1 MGTRV
6 VEKQGGWRV
15 VASVLFLAALL
26 AGPIAVVATMANAP
40 PKEAL
45 AAAPNVTVST
55 GPASASPALT
65 DSGDIGSFA
74 FGYVEFDIDPRRPGG
89 VTGFDS
95 WPPGSPRR

>member
-6 VEKQGGWRV
+6 VEKQGGWRIA
-15 VASVLFLAALL
+15 ASALFLAAFL
-26 AGPIAVVATMANAP
+26 ASPIAVVATMANSP

-45 AAAPNVTVST
+45 AAAADVTVSRE
-55 GPASASPALT
+55 PAFASPGLT
-65 DSGDIGSFA
+65 DSGDVGSFA
-74 FGYVEFDIDPRRPGG
+74 FGYVEFDVDPRRPGG